1 MSDAFAG
8 TVLVTGATGV
18 LGDAILHEL
27 SDLPVVALR
36 HERPVA
42 DGELLQVL
50 DGDVSAPRM
59 GLSQQDYERL
69 RTEVS
74 CVVHSAAATGFAVP
88 VSTLEAVNVEG
99 TRRALQLAVDADA
112 LFVHIGT
119 ALAPEGLSDAPPA
132 RPRVTLERYLQSK
145 QVADALVAESGHR
158 ALRVRPSHISGD
170 AATGKTPGFQ
180 ALYALVRHGLDGDI
194 PIVPLPPRAR
204 IDFLPR
210 DIVARAL
217 RFALETGWHDGV
229 LWLTAGAESLPADD
243 VRDVMIE
250 VAEREGV
257 TFDPPRFIEAGAMD
271 RLIRPVLLPALPRR
285 TQRRLEYLWEVMRP
299 LLQDVDPPSA
309 FPELRA
315 RGLNLPLDLRS
326 ALAASIVFWMRTR
339 ADARVHG

>member
-1 MSDAFAG
+1 MSDAFVG
-8 TVLVTGATGV
+8 TVVVTGATGV

-27 SDLPVVALR
+27 SDLPVLALR

-42 DGELLQVL
+42 DGELLEVL

-59 GLSQQDYERL
+59 GLSQQDYKRL

-99 TRRALQLAVDADA
+99 TKRALQLAVDADA

-119 ALAPEGLSDAPPA
+119 ALAPEQRSDAPPA

-145 QVADALVAESGHR
+145 QAADALVAESGPR
-158 ALRVRPSHISGD
+158 AVRVRPSHISGD
-170 AATGKTPGFQ
+170 AATGRTPGFQ

-210 DIVARAL
+210 DTVARAL
-217 RFALETGWHDGV
+217 RFALETGWHDGD

-243 VRDVMIE
+243 VRDVMTE
-250 VAEREGV
+250 VAQSEGV
-257 TFDPPRFIEAGAMD
+257 HFDPPRFIEAGAMD
-271 RLIRPVLLPALPRR
+271 RLIRPVLMPAPPRR
-285 TQRRLEYLWEVMRP
+285 TQRRLEYLWEVMHP
-299 LLQDVDPPSA
+299 LLSDVDPPSA
-309 FPELRA
+309 LPELRA
-315 RGLNLPLDLRS
+315 RGLDLPLDLRS
-326 ALAASIVFWMRTR
+326 ALATSIVFWMRTR
-339 ADARVHG
+339 ADAHVHS